1 MGVVVKQSIK
11 GTIVNYLGVAIGAF
25 TTFFI
30 LTRYLTAEEVGLTRV
45 LVEAATLLSGLSQL
59 GTSASILRYYPYFK
73 DEKNRD
79 NGFFFWTIMIPLIGF
94 ALFSL
99 VYIVLKTPI
108 TSYFAEKSQLFNSF
122 YFYVLPLAFFLLY
135 ITVFEANANV
145 LLRIVVPKFVRE
157 VLVRVLSLACYLI
170 YAFRLISI
178 EGFVIAFCSVYAIA
192 MIIDIFYLFQLGKIS
207 IKPNYAFLSP
217 NIKRNYLFYTAFL
230 VVASL
235 ATTIT
240 PFLNTFFISAKMGL
254 TFTGIYTIAVF
265 IASVIEVPYRSL
277 GSISQPHISQAVK
290 DNDIAE
296 VNKLCKSVS
305 LHQLIFGGFVFIVIW
320 INIDFVFAVIPNGS
334 IYESGKWVVF
344 FLGISKLVYSTLNVG
359 ITVLSFSKYYYNSL
373 IFTVILTVTAIA
385 FNIMFIPEWGMSGAA
400 FATLLSNVIYYS
412 LMLGYNRIRLKTSP
426 FSYKQLVVIAL
437 MCCLLLFSNLW
448 NRFVTP
454 NIMEMVDKVLIAM
467 IADFVLKTMLIS
479 VLGAVMVYK
488 MKISE
493 NVNQIIDKCLIKI
506 RIKK

>member
-73 DEKNRD
+73 DEKNKD
-79 NGFFFWTIMIPLIGF
+79 NGFFFWSIVIPLIGF

-99 VYIVLKTPI
+99 VYVILKTPI
-108 TSYFAEKSQLFNSF
+108 TSYFAEKSELFNSF

-135 ITVFEANANV
+135 VTVFEANANV

-157 VLVRVLSLACYLI
+157 VLVRVLSLGCYLI
-170 YAFRLISI
+170 YAFRLISL
-178 EGFVIAFCSVYAIA
+178 EGFVIAFCGVYAVA
-192 MIIDIFYLFQLGKIS
+192 MIIDIVYLFRLGKIS
-207 IKPNYAFLSP
+207 IRPNYAFLTP
-217 NIKRNYLFYTAFL
+217 EIKRNYLFYTAFL

-277 GSISQPHISQAVK
+277 GAISQPHISQAVK

-305 LHQLIFGGFVFIVIW
+305 LHQLLVGGFIFIVIW
-320 INIDFVFAVIPNGS
+320 INIDFIFAVIPNGS
-334 IYESGKWVVF
+334 VYESGKWVVF
-344 FLGISKLVYSTLNVG
+344 FLGITKLVYSTLNVG

-373 IFTVILTVTAIA
+373 IFTVVLTVTAIV
-385 FNIMFIPEWGMSGAA
+385 FNILFIPQWGMTGAA
-400 FATLLSNVIYYS
+400 FATLLSNVIYYL
-412 LMLGYNRIRLKTSP
+412 LMLGYNKIRIKTSP
-426 FSYKQLVVIAL
+426 FSYKQIVVIAL
-437 MCCLLLFSNLW
+437 MCFLLFINYLW
-448 NRFVTP
+448 SRLVSP
-454 NIMEMVDKVLIAM
+454 NIMELFDTTVLAM
-467 IADFVLKTMLIS
+467 FADFVLKTMLIS
-479 VLGAVMVYK
+479 ILSLVLVYN

-493 NVNQIIDKCLIKI
+493 NINQIIDKCLIKI
-506 RIKK
+506 RIRK